1 MRDGRRISKRKL
13 TWTELMEMTL
23 HTPVI
28 ANATQREKWNTETGS
43 RWLERHAIIDQQ
55 IAPFGHQ
62 TMDRAN
68 IQPGWR
74 VLDVGCGCGETTV
87 ELARRVGHSG
97 SVRGV
102 DISAPLIEAARALA
116 QKSDL
121 RNVRFDEADAQTFL
135 FSAASFDLIFSRF
148 GIMFFDDP
156 DAAFHNL
163 RSALRPGGGLAFAC
177 WPAPRE
183 NQFVT
188 IPVAA
193 AARHVALP
201 APGAPDAPGPFAF
214 ADADRVR
221 RILSRSDFSAIAIE
235 RVTEKVGRMSLE
247 ETTDLLFQLGPLDEI
262 LAGLDGETKHAI
274 RTDLRAALRQFE
286 TSGRVSLD
294 AVAWLVTARAGA

>member
-1 MRDGRRISKRKL
+1 MRDGRRISNRKL

-28 ANATQREKWNTETGS
+28 ANGRERERWTTETGS

-55 IAPFGHQ
+55 IAPLGRR

-68 IQPGWR
+68 IQLGWR
-74 VLDVGCGCGETTV
+74 VLDVGCGCGETAV
-87 ELARRVGHSG
+87 ELAWRVGHSG

-163 RSALRPGGGLAFAC
+163 RSALRPGGRLAFAC

-193 AARHVALP
+193 AARHVPLP
-201 APGAPDAPGPFAF
+201 APADPDAPGPFAF
-214 ADADRVR
+214 AEAERVR
-221 RILSRSDFSAIAIE
+221 RILSRSDFSDIAIE
-235 RVTEKVGRMSLE
+235 PVTQKVGGMVLE
-247 ETTDLLFQLGPLDEI
+247 ETTHLLFQLRPLDVI
-262 LAGLDGETKHAI
+262 SAGVHGGAKHAI
-274 RTDLRAALRQFE
+274 TTDLLASLRPVVN
-286 TSGRVSLD
+286 SRPGSLD
-294 AVAWLVTARAGA
+294 VPWL

>member
-1 MRDGRRISKRKL
+1 
-13 TWTELMEMTL
+13 MTL

-55 IAPFGHQ
+55 IAPFGRRA
-62 TMDRAN
+62 MDRAS
-68 IQPGWR
+68 IQPGER

-97 SVRGV
+97 SILGV
-102 DISAPLIEAARALA
+102 DISAQLIEAARALA

-121 RNVRFDEADAQTFL
+121 ENVHFEEADAQTYPFP
-135 FSAASFDLIFSRF
+135 AASFDLIFSRF

-163 RSALRPGGGLAFAC
+163 HSALRQGGRLAFVC

-188 IPVAA
+188 IPLAA
-193 AARHVALP
+193 AARHISLP
-201 APGAPDAPGPFAF
+201 APGDPDAPGPFAF
-214 ADADRVR
+214 ADADRVQ
-221 RILSRSDFSAIAIE
+221 RILSRSDFADIEIE
-235 RVTEKVGRMSLE
+235 RVIEKVGGKSLE
-247 ETTDLLFQLGPLDEI
+247 ETTDMLLQLGPLDEI
-262 LAGLDGETKHAI
+262 LDGLDGGTKHAI
-274 RTDLRAALRQFE
+274 RADLRAALSQFE

-294 AVAWLVTARAGA
+294 AVAWLVTARTGA

>member
-1 MRDGRRISKRKL
+1 
-13 TWTELMEMTL
+13 MTL

-55 IAPFGHQ
+55 IAPFGRR

-68 IQPGWR
+68 IQLGWR

-87 ELARRVGHSG
+87 ELARCVGHSG
-97 SVRGV
+97 SVWGV

-121 RNVRFDEADAQTFL
+121 GNVHFEEANAQTYPFP
-135 FSAASFDLIFSRF
+135 AASFDLVFSRF

-163 RSALRPGGGLAFAC
+163 RAALKPGGRLAFAC
-177 WPAPRE
+177 WPAARD

-188 IPVAA
+188 IPLAA
-193 AARHVALP
+193 AARHVSLP
-201 APGAPDAPGPFAF
+201 ARGDPDAPGP
-214 ADADRVR
+214 
-221 RILSRSDFSAIAIE
+221 SRSRTPTGCGESCLDQTLAIS
-235 RVTEKVGRMSLE
+235 RS
-247 ETTDLLFQLGPLDEI
+247 
-262 LAGLDGETKHAI
+262 
-274 RTDLRAALRQFE
+274 
-286 TSGRVSLD
+286 SG
-294 AVAWLVTARAGA
+294 